1 MCISE
6 FRQGNS
12 SSFYIRSN
20 ISKPVHLHFFF
31 FYTYSWR
38 RTTHP
43 KGKHIWQNST
53 GLLTQMQRDDLHVKL
68 SLPQN
73 NLLNSSVIENKT
85 CCVWNAYL
93 SSPQLCLLS
102 QRKCSVIPRS
112 CFPSSHSQK
121 LVIHPPLWV
130 RVQLCFSDLFHCLR
144 FFLLSSDLS
153 GSGDQCAALCLSNLS
168 VSLTPP
174 SSPAPH
180 TFFSPIYLFLLPPS
194 QFKRW
199 RITPT
204 SGVC

>member
-20 ISKPVHLHFFF
+20 ISKPVHLHF

-85 CCVWNAYL
+85 CCVWNPYL

-144 FFLLSSDLS
+144 FFSSLQWFVRLRGSMRCSLFIQPQCFLNSTLLTCTSYLLLSYLPLPSS
-153 GSGDQCAALCLSNLS
+153 SLS
-168 VSLTPP
+168 V
-174 SSPAPH
+174 
-180 TFFSPIYLFLLPPS
+180 
-194 QFKRW
+194 
-199 RITPT
+199 
-204 SGVC
+204 